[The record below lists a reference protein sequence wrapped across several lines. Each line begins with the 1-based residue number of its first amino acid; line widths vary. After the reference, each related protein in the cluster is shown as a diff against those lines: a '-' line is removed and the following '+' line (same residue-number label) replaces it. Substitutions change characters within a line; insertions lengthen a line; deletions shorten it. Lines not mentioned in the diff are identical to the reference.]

1 MISTIPNAIAE
12 KPTSFGRAKVA
23 IQGLK
28 NNIIE
33 KTKETKSKSKINH
46 LRNPFVLLKRATKNK
61 FPILSNMNQ
70 TENIIPKNIVLWIRV
85 VKKEEIIYRKFNK

>member
-12 KPTSFGRAKVA
+12 TPTSFGRAKVA

-33 KTKETKSKSKINH
+33 KTKETKSKSKINY
-46 LRNPFVLLKRATKNK
+46 LCNTFVLLKRATKNK

-70 TENIIPKNIVLWIRV
+70 TENIIPKNIVL
-85 VKKEEIIYRKFNK
+85 